1 MEVDGILM
9 DVKGI
14 LFPRRCPVC
23 NKTQRFNREKI
34 CPDCKLKLVYIT
46 EPRCKKCGKQ
56 IMKMEQEYCY
66 DCKNKKHVFKSGVA
80 GFSHIGEIKK
90 SIYKIKYDNKREFI
104 DFYTEELMRRYGRE
118 ICGWKCDALIPVPLH
133 RSRKIKR
140 GYNQAEII
148 AKKISKLSG
157 IPVYTNVLKRV
168 KKTRPQK
175 ELNDIERKKNVEN
188 AFKIDKN
195 IVKLRKVILVDDIY
209 TTGSTIDACAKQL
222 VMNGVQEVYFICLSI
237 GTGY

>member
-1 MEVDGILM
+1 MEADGILM

-14 LFPRRCPVC
+14 LFPRRCPIC
-23 NKTQRFNREKI
+23 DKALKLDGKKI
-34 CPDCKLKLVYIT
+34 CGDCVSKLVYIT

-56 IMKMEQEYCY
+56 LMKMEQEYCY
-66 DCKNKKHVFKSGVA
+66 DCKNKRHMYKTGVA
-80 GFSHIGEIKK
+80 AFSHVGDIKK
-90 SIYKIKYDNKREFI
+90 SIYRIKYNNKREYV
-104 DFYTEELMRRYGRE
+104 DFYGEELMKRFGNE
-118 ICGWKCDALIPVPLH
+118 IKIWNCDALIPVPLH

-157 IPVYTNVLKRV
+157 IPVYKGVLKRV
-168 KKTRPQK
+168 KKTKPQK
-175 ELNDIERKKNVEN
+175 ELNDNERKKNVEN
-188 AFKIDKN
+188 AFKIQGN
-195 IVKLRKVILVDDIY
+195 IVELKKVIIVDDIY

-222 VMNGVQEVYFICLSI
+222 LKNGVQEVYFICLSI